1 MMVLNDFGKF
11 FLFCEV
17 VIYMLFDVRGWDVF
31 RCCVVY
37 FIEVVLLVVEI
48 FSLYNVVVVLVYLIK
63 FVIFLEK
70 GLIEDEE
77 RCVMLN

>member
-1 MMVLNDFGKF
+1 M
-11 FLFCEV
+11 
-17 VIYMLFDVRGWDVF
+17 
-31 RCCVVY
+31 VY